1 LEGEGILLQKCEG
14 IVIRSTDYGETNK
27 IITIYTR
34 ELGKV
39 GVMARGA
46 KKPNSR
52 LTSITQLFTYGMFLF
67 QKSSGLGSL
76 QQGETILSLRG
87 IREDIFLTAY
97 ASYIAELLDKSTEN
111 FEKNPYLFE
120 LLKQTL
126 EYLNDEVDPD
136 ILLNIFEMKM
146 LTVLG
151 LHPQLD
157 GCALCGNK
165 DGTFHFSIR
174 EGGFICHRCFEHD
187 PYRLP
192 ISQTTV
198 KLLRLFYYFDL
209 NRLGNISVKP
219 ETKKELKDVI
229 QAYYYEFSGLSIK
242 SKRFLDQLDSLKG
255 KL

>member
-1 LEGEGILLQKCEG
+1 MLQKCEG

-27 IITIYTR
+27 IITLYTR

-52 LTSITQLFTYGMFLF
+52 FTSITQLFTYGTFLF

-76 QQGETILSLRG
+76 QQGETIQSLRS

-97 ASYIAELLDKSTEN
+97 ASYMAELLDKSTEN
-111 FEKNPYLFE
+111 MERNPFLFE
-120 LLKQTL
+120 LLMQTL
-126 EYLNDEVDPD
+126 QFLDDGLDPD
-136 ILLNIFEMKM
+136 ILLYIFEMKM
-146 LTVLG
+146 LPVLG

-157 GCALCGNK
+157 RCTNCGHR

-174 EGGFICHRCFEHD
+174 EGGFLCHRCFEID
-187 PYRLP
+187 PYRLS
-192 ISQTTV
+192 ISPMAV
-198 KLLRLFYYFDL
+198 KLLRLFFYFDL
-209 NRLGNISVKP
+209 NRLGNISVKQA
-219 ETKKELKDVI
+219 TKNEVKLVI
-229 QAYYYEFSGLSIK
+229 QAYYQEYSGLTIK

>member
-1 LEGEGILLQKCEG
+1 M
-14 IVIRSTDYGETNK
+14 DYGETNK

-52 LTSITQLFTYGMFLF
+52 LASITQLFTYATFLF
-67 QKSSGLGSL
+67 QKSSGLGGL

-87 IREDIFLTAY
+87 IHEDIFLTGY
-97 ASYIAELLDKSTEN
+97 ASYIAELLDRSTEN

-120 LLKQTL
+120 LLKQTFQ
-126 EYLNDEVDPD
+126 YLDDEVDPD
-136 ILLNIFEMKM
+136 ILVNIFEMKM
-146 LTVLG
+146 LPVLG

-157 GCALCGNK
+157 GCALCGQK

-174 EGGFICHRCFEHD
+174 EGGFMCHRCFEHD
-187 PYRLP
+187 PYRLI

-219 ETKKELKDVI
+219 ETKRELKEVI
-229 QAYYYEFSGLSIK
+229 QAYYQEYSGLTIK

-255 KL
+255 KF

>member
-1 LEGEGILLQKCEG
+1 
-14 IVIRSTDYGETNK
+14 
-27 IITIYTR
+27 
-34 ELGKV
+34 
-39 GVMARGA
+39 
-46 KKPNSR
+46 
-52 LTSITQLFTYGMFLF
+52 MFLF

-192 ISQTTV
+192 ISQTAV

>member
-1 LEGEGILLQKCEG
+1 VREILLQKCEG
-14 IVIRSTDYGETNK
+14 IVIRSTDYGESNK

-46 KKPNSR
+46 KKPSSR
-52 LTSITQLFTYGMFLF
+52 LTSITQLFTYGTFLF
-67 QKSSGLGSL
+67 QKSSGLGGL

-111 FEKNPYLFE
+111 LERNPYLFE

-126 EYLNDEVDPD
+126 LYLDEEVDPD
-136 ILLNIFEMKM
+136 ILINIFEMKM

-174 EGGFICHRCFEHD
+174 EGGFLCHRCFEHD
-187 PYRLP
+187 SFRLP
-192 ISQTTV
+192 ISQITV

-229 QAYYYEFSGLSIK
+229 QAYYQEFSGLSIK